1 LLHSVERRAFF
12 ALLVFAI
19 WRVALC
25 LVIL

>member
-19 WRVALC
+19 WCIALG
-25 LVIL
+25 LAIL